1 MKQKVQIKNKLYDF
15 CIHQIQNK
23 LNVVNDVI
31 NSAQNSANAE
41 TKSTAGDKHDTA
53 RAMAHLETEKNA
65 KQLEEINKLKK
76 VLPYLKNTKNKIL
89 NNVQLGS
96 IVETNSI
103 NYYISSNLGK
113 TTINQKDFLTISP
126 LSPIAKL
133 LKDKKQNDVF
143 NFNQQ
148 TVKIIAVY

>member
-1 MKQKVQIKNKLYDF
+1 MKQHLQIKNKLYEF

-65 KQLEEINKLKK
+65 KQLAEINKLKK
-76 VLPYLKNTKNKIL
+76 VLPYLKNTKNKLL

-96 IVETNSI
+96 VVETNLM

-113 TTINQKDFLTISP
+113 TTINKKDFLTISP
-126 LSPIAKL
+126 LSPIAQL
-133 LKDKKQNDVF
+133 LKDKKQDDVF
-143 NFNQQ
+143 NFNHQ
-148 TVKIIAVY
+148 TVKIIKIY

>member
-1 MKQKVQIKNKLYDF
+1 MKNNSIKETLYNF
-15 CIHQIQNK
+15 CIQQIQNK
-23 LNVVNDVI
+23 LDVVNSVM

-65 KQLEEINKLKK
+65 KQLSEINKLKK
-76 VLPYLKNTKNKIL
+76 VLPYLKSACHKNL
-89 NNVQLGS
+89 NSVELGS
-96 IVETNSI
+96 VVETNSV

-113 TTINQKDFLTISP
+113 TTINQKEYLTISP

-133 LKDKKQNDVF
+133 LKDKKLGDTI
-143 NFNQQ
+143 NFNHH
-148 TVKIIAVY
+148 TIKITNIF